1 MSEFSRYDAGRL
13 HFAISR
19 SEGDIRRAGWDD
31 LNLPARMA
39 ALAAAG
45 LPVLQAGNSGSITAV
60 QSLSRQ
66 LDTGIYFRDAGDLP
80 RQLRDRAW
88 NGRRQRMAPPRPIH
102 FQRARGA
109 FDGILP
115 AGDRRSHYVS
125 GLKVRRRV

>member
-1 MSEFSRYDAGRL
+1 VSEFSRYDAGRL

-19 SEGDIRRAGWDD
+19 NEGDIRRAGWDD

-45 LPVLQAGNSGSITAV
+45 LPVLQAGNSGSMTAV

-102 FQRARGA
+102 F
-109 FDGILP
+109 
-115 AGDRRSHYVS
+115 
-125 GLKVRRRV
+125 